1 MFPRRLSPA
10 VLAVGLAV
18 AVAAVWSPA
27 LSGGFVWDDQFDIV
41 RSDRLHQIDA
51 VVEVF
56 RHGAMWTASQ
66 PEAKVAT
73 YRPLATA
80 SLAIDYQLYGL
91 SPLGFHATSIIL
103 HVLATLA
110 VFLAIGRFVS
120 EPRSAAAL
128 ALLFALHPANVE
140 AVAWINGRS
149 EIFALGFGALALWAA
164 THQRWVVVALAL
176 AAAMLGK
183 ESGAIFV
190 PLAVAAAWIEPAG
203 KHVRLRWAAPIAAAA
218 GLVLY
223 GTLRTM
229 ALGNS
234 ALPGS
239 SLGKAVAA
247 LPAVWIRAAQEALL
261 PLERSLITISTWLS
275 GLGTVELV
283 AYAACAVAFL
293 GLFLLLIVRR
303 RYVAAL
309 GLAWWLGSLVP
320 LMTIAILALPW
331 PGLARW
337 LYIGLPGLL
346 LFVWSAGLDR
356 LGRRARIVVFA
367 AVAVVWLVLTE
378 RAIPVWH
385 DDTTLFA
392 TMIEESPDE
401 PWAWRSLGTDQLM
414 QGHYAEAAELFQAAA
429 DRDRTH
435 AVHGDYQLIAYAWTF
450 LGRCDEAVRLFG
462 EHPRNEIVLPDRF
475 ANVAADCYSRAG
487 NLARARELWSSCASV
502 NPICASSL
510 EQSRR

>member
-1 MFPRRLSPA
+1 
-10 VLAVGLAV
+10 
-18 AVAAVWSPA
+18 
-27 LSGGFVWDDQFDIV
+27 
-41 RSDRLHQIDA
+41 
-51 VVEVF
+51 
-56 RHGAMWTASQ
+56 MWTANL

-91 SPLGFHATSIIL
+91 SPRGFHATSIIL
-103 HVLATLA
+103 HILATLA
-110 VFLAIGRFVS
+110 VFLALGRFVG
-120 EPRSAAAL
+120 EPRIAAAL
-128 ALLFALHPANVE
+128 ALLFALHPANAE

-164 THQRWVVVALAL
+164 TRQRWIMVALSL
-176 AAAMLGK
+176 SAAMLGK
-183 ESGAIFV
+183 ETGAIFA
-190 PLAVAAAWIEPAG
+190 PLAVAAAWIEPSG
-203 KHVRLRWAAPIAAAA
+203 TSLRIRWAAPIAAGA
-218 GLVLY
+218 GVGLY
-223 GTLRTM
+223 ATLRAL
-229 ALGNS
+229 ALGHS
-234 ALPGS
+234 SLPGS
-239 SLGKAVAA
+239 ALGDAVAA

-261 PLERSLITISTWLS
+261 PFERSLITVSSWLS
-275 GLGTVELV
+275 GIGSVERVAYGAYAVVLLGLGLLLV
-283 AYAACAVAFL
+283 A
-293 GLFLLLIVRR
+293 RR
-303 RYVAAL
+303 RYLAAL
-309 GLAWWLGSLVP
+309 GLAWWLSSLMP
-320 LMTIAILALPW
+320 LMTIAILTLPW

-346 LFVWSAGLDR
+346 LFVWLAGLDR

-367 AVAVVWLVLTE
+367 AVALVWLVLTE

-414 QGHYAEAAELFQAAA
+414 QGHYAEAAELFQSAA
-429 DRDRTH
+429 DRDRTQ
-435 AVHGDYQLIAYAWTF
+435 AIHGDYQLIAYAWTF

-475 ANVAADCYSRAG
+475 ANVAADCYAKAG
-487 NLARARELWSSCASV
+487 NVTRARELWSTCASV

-510 EQSRR
+510 AQSRP